1 MGTTS
6 TSALTPLTFT
16 GVSQYA
22 TDFQSVLN
30 RAVAIAQL
38 PITALQ
44 NQESD
49 ISDKEQLATG
59 IQTAVASLAT
69 TVTDLG
75 NLGTNGGISGSSS
88 DTSLV
93 QVDNTSMT
101 TPGSFQI
108 SNIQYLASAAS
119 VTTTNGYADATTTP
133 VSLTGTMQLVINGQ
147 AVSPNINLTGSGQN
161 NLNGLASAIN
171 ALNAGVTATVIDTG
185 TGSTPYYLSISDNS
199 TGENNIQLFDDPN
212 GADTQIALSGSSGS
226 NASFDVNGQPVTSSS
241 NTISNVIPGMTF
253 TLTGTATGTQS
264 VTLTA
269 ATDPSQ
275 ISDLLQTFVSQ
286 YNSLEQLLQAQIG
299 PNAGMLLGNSMIDG
313 INMALEGLLNYRGT
327 GTGVENLADLGIEL
341 SQTGVMSFNQ
351 GTFNALT
358 SSQIQSAFTFL
369 GSSTTGFGA
378 MANSLT
384 AYSDPTNGEIA
395 GQENEWKTDTTNI
408 NNQISTLTAQA
419 NQMQQTLDA
428 ALQSADEQIAQ
439 MQSQQQ
445 ALSASI
451 QSLDFTSFGY
461 NNTNNATFTPSTSSS
476 SSS

>member
-6 TSALTPLTFT
+6 TSPLTPLTFT

-22 TDFQSVLN
+22 SDFQSVLN

-44 NQESD
+44 NQQSD
-49 ISDKEQLATG
+49 ISDQEQLATG
-59 IQTAVASLAT
+59 IQTAVANLAT

-75 NLGTNGGISGSSS
+75 NLGTNGGITGSSS
-88 DTSLV
+88 DPSIV
-93 QVDNTSMT
+93 QVTNTSMT
-101 TPGSFQI
+101 SPGTFQI
-108 SNIQYLASAAS
+108 SNVQYLATAAS

-133 VSLTGTMQLVINGQ
+133 VSSTGTMQLVVNGQ
-147 AVSPNINLTGSGQN
+147 AVSPNIDLTGSGQN
-161 NLNGLASAIN
+161 NLNGLAAAIN
-171 ALNAGVTATVIDTG
+171 ALNAGVTASVIDTG
-185 TGSTPYYLSISDNS
+185 TGSTPYYLSISANS
-199 TGENNIQLFDDPN
+199 TGQNNIQLFDDPN

-226 NASFDVNGQPVTSSS
+226 NASFNVNGQPVTSTS
-241 NTISNVIPGMTF
+241 NTISNVIPGITF
-253 TLTGTATGTQS
+253 TLTGTTTGTQS

-275 ISDLLQTFVSQ
+275 ISNLLQTFVSQ

-313 INMALEGLLNYRGT
+313 VNMALEGLLNYRGT
-327 GTGVENLADLGIEL
+327 GTGVENLADLGIEV
-341 SQTGVMSFNQ
+341 SQTGVMSFNSS
-351 GTFNALT
+351 TFNALT

-378 MANSLT
+378 LAGTLT
-384 AYSDPTNGEIA
+384 AYSDPTSGEIA

-419 NQMQQTLDA
+419 NQMQKTLDA

-451 QSLDFTSFGY
+451 QSLNFTSYGY
-461 NNTNNATFTPSTSSS
+461 NNTNNATFTPSVGGSSS
-476 SSS
+476 S